1 MDRLKLFFLTAALF
15 LLGMT
20 AQATSARIS
29 TATVKVNG
37 DVTLTLPSAY
47 SSVLQ
52 YQATGVNYRWYSD
65 NTSKATVSYS
75 SYKTC
80 TVRGKAEGTC
90 RVYFYASFFIDG
102 YYRTYDFY
110 WDVTVS
116 GYTGGGGTTIVD
128 PVSISIHPASLT
140 LDVGQSYNLTYDVYP
155 ANATYYNP
163 EWVSYHEEIAT
174 VSSTG
179 KVTATGPGTAY
190 IYLWVDKKDGG
201 NLVGTC
207 EVTVKE
213 PMLGDVDHDGDIS
226 VSDAKA
232 IVDYILGQT
241 PDNFNIK
248 AADMNQDG
256 KVSIA
261 DVTAVVSSIL
271 ATNQP
276 AHYLH
281 VDVEEL
287 NFDSKGGTSQKITV
301 DTDASYTITSSD
313 PSWLT
318 INQEGNTFTATAT
331 NNSTGSER
339 NGIITI
345 AMTGLVAGE
354 KYEVEVPVKQAR
366 PSIGI
371 LEFDGGGMAV
381 LVEGNGKSL
390 SFNMVSVVGG
400 TFEMGSTS
408 SGSDASSGHSVTLSS
423 FLMGETEVTQD
434 LWYAVMGKSPTSGYN
449 WDYTGVGDKYPAY
462 WVSWDDCQEFIKAL
476 NAMFASCFDDNRQF
490 RLPTEAEWE
499 YAARG
504 GNKSKGYK
512 YSGSDDIGFVAW
524 YSGNSGNTTHEV
536 KKKQANELGLYD
548 MTGNV
553 YEWCYDWWGSYSGS
567 AQTNPVG
574 PNEGTYRVFR
584 GGSYYDSERQITYR
598 RGYSPDSHWS
608 DFGFRLVLGAP
619 LEELANPE

>member
-52 YQATGVNYRWYSD
+52 YQATGINYRWYSD

-174 VSSTG
+174 VNSTG

-213 PMLGDVDHDGDIS
+213 PTLGDADNDGDVS

-232 IVDYILGQT
+232 IVNYILGQT
-241 PDNFNIK
+241 PDHFNIK
-248 AADMNQDG
+248 AADVNHDG

-261 DVTAVVSSIL
+261 DVTAVVNSIL
-271 ATNQP
+271 TANQP
-276 AHYLH
+276 ARYLH

-287 NFDSKGGTSQKITV
+287 NFDNKERTSQKITI

-318 INQEGNTFTATAT
+318 ISQDGNTFTAMVTENT
-331 NNSTGSER
+331 TGKDREAA
-339 NGIITI
+339 ITV
-345 AMTGLVAGE
+345 AMTGSTSGE
-354 KYEVEVPVKQAR
+354 LQQVVIPVKQSHFWAGV
-366 PSIGI
+366 IEIEGGDKILMIDGHGI
-371 LEFDGGGMAV
+371 
-381 LVEGNGKSL
+381 ST
-390 SFNMVSVVGG
+390 SFWMKAIYGG
-400 TFEMGSTS
+400 TFQMGSSDSEADSNEQPTHQVS
-408 SGSDASSGHSVTLSS
+408 LSGYSIGT
-423 FLMGETEVTQD
+423 TEVTQE
-434 LWYAVMGKSPTSGYN
+434 LWEAVMGTNPSSFRGEKLPVEN
-449 WDYTGVGDKYPAY
+449 I
-462 WVSWDDCQEFIKAL
+462 SWDDCQKFIEKL
-476 NAMFASCFDDNRQF
+476 NALAAHIGYQF

-504 GNKSKGYK
+504 GNKSLGYK
-512 YSGSDDIGFVAW
+512 YSGSDDIDAVAW
-524 YSGNSGNTTHEV
+524 YNENRDSKTHAV
-536 KKKQANELGLYD
+536 GTKQANELGLYD
-548 MTGNV
+548 MSGNV
-553 YEWCYDWWGSYSGS
+553 WEWCQDWYDNYGSD
-567 AQTNPVG
+567 ALTNPSG
-574 PNEGTYRVFR
+574 PSNGYYRVYR
-584 GGSYYDSERQITYR
+584 GGSWANYATCCRSSYR
-598 RGYSPDSHWS
+598 SNSTPSNHNGSL
-608 DFGFRLVLGAP
+608 GFRLAL
-619 LEELANPE
+619 